1 MWTRFSSPSRVLRW
15 RVRPADSDDLTVSFA
30 APFGRLD
37 FPAAL
42 WSYVNHAEEASWQ
55 PRRMRDRL
63 PGSWSCSISQMRSS
77 LRARERELMVN
88 DTDRAT
94 LAEVNRELSQAQAR
108 STSGT
113 AAWEQQWEADPT
125 VWQNLDEETPYGDP
139 SPDRMG
145 QYEDGEFLSEFPT
158 VAEAMLGTMQFRDA
172 TALFGRY
179 LRAMVLTR
187 HSQMAP
193 DRVEPVGAQEFKA
206 MSPAAQVA
214 QGEKLQALAQEV
226 FDWMRSQGMDP
237 MPGHE
242 RMPVMMNEEVKRR
255 MLAQSG

>member
-1 MWTRFSSPSRVLRW
+1 
-15 RVRPADSDDLTVSFA
+15 
-30 APFGRLD
+30 
-37 FPAAL
+37 
-42 WSYVNHAEEASWQ
+42 
-55 PRRMRDRL
+55 
-63 PGSWSCSISQMRSS
+63 
-77 LRARERELMVN
+77 MVN

-145 QYEDGEFLSEFPT
+145 QYEDEDFLNEFPT

-187 HSQMAP
+187 HAQMAP
-193 DRVEPVGAQEFKA
+193 DRVEPVDAQEFKA

-214 QGEKLQALAQEV
+214 QGEKLQALAQTV

-242 RMPVMMNEEVKRR
+242 SMPVMMNDEVKRR
-255 MLAQSG
+255 MLAQSR